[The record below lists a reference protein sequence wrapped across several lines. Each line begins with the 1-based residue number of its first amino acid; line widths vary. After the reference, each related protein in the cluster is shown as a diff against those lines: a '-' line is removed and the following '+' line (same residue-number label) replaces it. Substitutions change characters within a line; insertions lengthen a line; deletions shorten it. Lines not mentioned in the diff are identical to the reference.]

1 MRRWSTAL
9 AALLLAGAGLAAT
22 TASASASRTAAG
34 THPSSA
40 MCEVGWGSY
49 GKTGVDTSYKPLTDV
64 RTGRHECFDRMVLD
78 MEGAG
83 HRPIGYRV
91 GYVDSLH
98 QDGSGDTIHVA
109 GGAILEVRVA
119 APSYDPATGR
129 ATYRAKAGRRLPGVD
144 VTGYRTFE
152 DTRFAGSFEGDTQ
165 IGLGVRARLPFRVF
179 QWDHRIVIDVAH
191 RWGVLD

>member
-9 AALLLAGAGLAAT
+9 AALLLAGTGLSAT
-22 TASASASRTAAG
+22 TAPASASRTVAG
-34 THPSSA
+34 TAPSSVT
-40 MCEVGWGSY
+40 CEVGWGSY
-49 GKTGVDTSYKPLTDV
+49 GKTGADTSYKPLTDV

-78 MEGAG
+78 LEGAG

-91 GYVDSLH
+91 GYVDSLN
-98 QDGSGDTIHVA
+98 QDGSGDAVHVA

-144 VTGYRTFE
+144 VTGYRTFK

-165 IGLGVRARLPFRVF
+165 IGLGVRARLPFRVS

-191 RWGVLD
+191 RWGVLG

>member
-1 MRRWSTAL
+1 MRRWNAAL

-22 TASASASRTAAG
+22 TAPASASRTAAG
-34 THPSSA
+34 THPSSV

-49 GKTGVDTSYKPLTDV
+49 GKTGIDTSYKPLTGV

-78 MEGAG
+78 VEGPG

-91 GYVDSLH
+91 GYVGRLS
-98 QDGSGDTIHVA
+98 QDGSGDDIHVA

-129 ATYRAKAGRRLPGVD
+129 ATYRAKAGRPLPGVD
-144 VTGYRTFE
+144 VTDYRTFK

-179 QWDHRIVIDVAH
+179 QWNHHIVIDVAH